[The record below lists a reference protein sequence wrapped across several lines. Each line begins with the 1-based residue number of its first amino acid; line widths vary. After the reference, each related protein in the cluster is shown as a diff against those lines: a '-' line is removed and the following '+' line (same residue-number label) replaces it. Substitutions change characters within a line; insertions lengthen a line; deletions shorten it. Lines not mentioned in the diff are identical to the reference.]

1 MMSSSV
7 SEVKT
12 PGRVLLTIFIL
23 PCVTEESSLLEMIK
37 NLREGMKFPVNF
49 FKQYK
54 IQGFQ

>member
-1 MMSSSV
+1 MSSSV